1 MIKHGAVLS
10 GELYIVVVNLCFHV
24 HEIERGH
31 PYFFVAEDGPQ
42 QACDTVHEKHQH
54 EDCVQHFQRRFVN
67 WVHVQVWDDLR
78 DSTDAQNLQQ
88 FENSGHRKVR
98 RLLDSKQVSSR
109 FERIS
114 GQEINNEFSF
124 EVSFGNQFGR
134 EDFVASEDVLV
145 GGQKPDAN
153 VNEEQKVDE
162 ILNA

>member
-1 MIKHGAVLS
+1 M
-10 GELYIVVVNLCFHV
+10 
-24 HEIERGH
+24 
-31 PYFFVAEDGPQ
+31 
-42 QACDTVHEKHQH
+42 HEKHQH

-88 FENSGHRKVR
+88 FENSGHREVR